1 MTKVLGLGSLRVQKR
16 GAAGAWPGWGSENH
30 SELPRPRGLSSP
42 QAPRWHLLTVSPQ
55 TMGNQRPST
64 PGAEPQEGDLPAR
77 KVFTWQVE
85 LCRGLAPAAFTGARP
100 KAGTQVRGRRWPSP
114 TTHPGTHLLLLT
126 QQLAL
131 HNLLLLT
138 VTFYLP
144 LSDDSSLLWLRG
156 SDAVAVTRTLQSQGL
171 TSDRSPRLSEAVP
184 GPWRPPGSL
193 GILQG

>member
-1 MTKVLGLGSLRVQKR
+1 MAQPHHISRRPPAAPDT
-16 GAAGAWPGWGSENH
+16 AAGS
-30 SELPRPRGLSSP
+30 
-42 QAPRWHLLTVSPQ
+42 V
-55 TMGNQRPST
+55 
-64 PGAEPQEGDLPAR
+64 
-77 KVFTWQVE
+77 
-85 LCRGLAPAAFTGARP
+85 
-100 KAGTQVRGRRWPSP
+100 
-114 TTHPGTHLLLLT
+114 
-126 QQLAL
+126 